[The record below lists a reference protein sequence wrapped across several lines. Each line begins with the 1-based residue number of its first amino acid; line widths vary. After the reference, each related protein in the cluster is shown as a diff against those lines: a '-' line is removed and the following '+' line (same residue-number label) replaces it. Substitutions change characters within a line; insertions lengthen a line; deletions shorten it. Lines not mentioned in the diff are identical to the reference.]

1 MDGAKPASSK
11 PATKHAMPDHSGAAG
26 PRASH
31 QPPATVMPTTLVAR
45 VTPKATAYS
54 GTPSSAR
61 ATAGM
66 AVATARASKAIKAT
80 SETMP
85 IVVRR

>member
-1 MDGAKPASSK
+1 
-11 PATKHAMPDHSGAAG
+11 
-26 PRASH
+26 
-31 QPPATVMPTTLVAR
+31 MPTTLVAR